1 LSEEITNPR
10 PLAPGRYLSL
20 VIHLWVGEDGALLRG
35 TIEDAHTGKRLAIDL
50 SALAALLRQSL
61 VQAPGQAGNAQDG
74 REMTE
79 Q

>member
-1 LSEEITNPR
+1 VKHS
-10 PLAPGRYLSL
+10 ASK
-20 VIHLWVGEDGALLRG
+20 WCK
-35 TIEDAHTGKRLAIDL
+35 EDAHAGKRLAIDL